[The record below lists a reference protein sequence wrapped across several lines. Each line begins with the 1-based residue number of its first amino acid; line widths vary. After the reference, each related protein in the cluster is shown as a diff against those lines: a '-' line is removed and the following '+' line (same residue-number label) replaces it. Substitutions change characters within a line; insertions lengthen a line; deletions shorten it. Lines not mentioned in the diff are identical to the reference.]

1 MNKGIEKDSMFGI
14 GAILLLTVWS
24 VALFLFALLS
34 GAEAAEGTVSS
45 MVANAPN
52 ALPWMIPIV
61 LIYVTWKRQV
71 LGGTLF
77 FLFGLATI
85 LFFNTYETIVGL
97 LIVSAPAIVFGAM
110 LMTQNIWD
118 KSLEIAEDLPL

>member
-1 MNKGIEKDSMFGI
+1 MNKGIQKDSMFGI
-14 GAILLLTVWS
+14 GVIMLLMIWS

-45 MVANAPN
+45 MVAHAPN
-52 ALPWMIPIV
+52 ALPWVIPIV

-77 FLFGLATI
+77 LLFGLATI
-85 LFFNTYETIVGL
+85 FFFSTYETIVGL
-97 LIVSAPAIVFGAM
+97 LIISAPAIVFGAM

-118 KSLEIAEDLPL
+118 KSLEIAKDLPL